1 MKKLTKKEK
10 AFLENIYLC
19 YKKFNLSDEI
29 GKKLIDYH
37 VCSILEDYDEF
48 ECFDFFDRNCSSR
61 VKENADKLFETDQ
74 DLSWEIYCDEVERTM
89 IRLFSKKT
97 FNGYSFR
104 QIVYSYLTSPYDIM
118 YDEREDKKYQTK
130 TVEEL
135 LRIYAKELSTKI
147 PKIEE
152 NVDNIL
158 NEKENDKTLDNYITK
173 DLFYLLYDLK
183 NAI

>member
-1 MKKLTKKEK
+1 MEKLTKKEK

-29 GKKLIDYH
+29 GKKLIEYH
-37 VCSILEDYDEF
+37 TDNICEKGDIF
-48 ECFDFFDRNCSSR
+48 ECFDFFDRNCSLR
-61 VKENADKLFETDQ
+61 VKENVNKLFETDE
-74 DLSWEIYCDEVERTM
+74 DLSWEIHCDEIERTM

-104 QIVYSYLTSPYDIM
+104 QIVYPYLASPYDIM
-118 YDEREDKKYQTK
+118 YDEYEDEKYQTE
-130 TVEEL
+130 TEEEL
-135 LRIYAKELSTKI
+135 LHIYAKELSTKI

-158 NEKENDKTLDNYITK
+158 NDVFDDYMTK
-173 DLFYLLYDLK
+173 DLFYLLFDLK
-183 NAI
+183 YAI

>member
-19 YKKFNLSDEI
+19 YKNFDLTDEI
-29 GKKLIDYH
+29 SKKLIEYH
-37 VCSILEDYDEF
+37 ANNIWEIYDDF
-48 ECFDFFDRNCSSR
+48 ECYDFFYRNCNLH
-61 VKENADKLFETDQ
+61 VKEKANKIFETDE
-74 DLSWEIYCDEVERTM
+74 DLCMEIMYDEIKRTM
-89 IRLFSKKT
+89 IRLFSKNT

-118 YDEREDKKYQTK
+118 YDEYEDEKYHTK

-135 LRIYAKELSTKI
+135 IHIYAKELSTKI

-152 NVDNIL
+152 NVNNIL
-158 NEKENDKTLDNYITK
+158 NDKIFDNYITK